1 MKASLLTLMHS
12 AQIIDVADDA
22 QKMDQNLRDFEE
34 TIQLVSSPYELT
46 EAVTGNYRV
55 SSPS

>member
-1 MKASLLTLMHS
+1 MKASLLTLLHS

-46 EAVTGNYRV
+46 EAVTGNYRAV
-55 SSPS
+55 